1 MFEKTLFFLLNSLFY
16 YYRMAIEDEFGFEI
30 TEDQVDKLVTPGKIV
45 EYVCAHEGI

>member
-45 EYVCAHEGI
+45 EYVCEHEGI